1 MAQKKPTPPFPVE
14 QHSSSSD
21 EEEEVSKGE
30 EEASPFEQSDSSSD
44 DEVQEE
50 VSSESEEETEE
61 EEEETNVTPVAP
73 VKPVVVVQSP
83 PKVRPAKITQQ
94 PDLAPA
100 SAVKRPREES
110 KAADGNNS
118 KKFKKKVA
126 DDVVKN
132 VEDYPKTPLF
142 QRVFS
147 EDDEIGI
154 LNALLHYSSKKCID
168 PIEDITDF
176 HDFVKKYIN
185 VDVTRS
191 QLTAKISKIK
201 SKYMKNAR
209 KRKETFG
216 KTHDQSCYD
225 LSKKIWGK
233 SSSGCGRSES
243 SKTNRK
249 GKDQKDKHAS
259 GIQIPQVVKEPVGES
274 SSSLFCLSEL
284 AKTSDLVGMTGFSY
298 DIYKKGFE
306 LLSDEARAALEDK
319 WKNMVTAELE
329 LNCKRLKL
337 SREQMKLSLD
347 ALGHRG

>member
-30 EEASPFEQSDSSSD
+30 EEASPIEQSDSSSD

-50 VSSESEEETEE
+50 VSSESEEETEEE

-83 PKVRPAKITQQ
+83 PKVRPAKNTQQ

-132 VEDYPKTPLF
+132 VKDYPKTPLF

-168 PIEDITDF
+168 PIEDITHF

-225 LSKKIWGK
+225 LSKKIWG
-233 SSSGCGRSES
+233 SRHLDAAGL
-243 SKTNRK
+243 NRRRQIGK
-249 GKDQKDKHAS
+249 GKIRKIS
-259 GIQIPQVVKEPVGES
+259 MLRVFRF
-274 SSSLFCLSEL
+274 L
-284 AKTSDLVGMTGFSY
+284 
-298 DIYKKGFE
+298 
-306 LLSDEARAALEDK
+306 K
-319 WKNMVTAELE
+319 W
-329 LNCKRLKL
+329 
-337 SREQMKLSLD
+337 
-347 ALGHRG
+347 